1 MRGSSGLAAASPS
14 ILSQRSMMIM
24 TFSHFGRAAVLAAFT
39 VLSGTAAAP
48 AEELQKQAA
57 TAPADIKADGNLA
70 AHGQELYAH
79 HCSHCHGFN
88 MVNSG
93 AIAFDLRKFP
103 HDDKNRFVNSVTN
116 GKNNRMPP
124 WGDLLSKDEIDSLW
138 AYVSSYKQ
146 Q

>member
-1 MRGSSGLAAASPS
+1 M
-14 ILSQRSMMIM
+14 Q
-24 TFSHFGRAAVLAAFT
+24 AAV
-39 VLSGTAAAP
+39 SQPEGNMP
-48 AEELQKQAA
+48 AELI
-57 TAPADIKADGNLA
+57 T
-70 AHGQELYAH
+70 HGQELYAH

-103 HDDKNRFVNSVTN
+103 HDNKARFVNSVTN

-124 WGDLLSKDEIDSLW
+124 WGDLLTKDEIDCLW
-138 AYVSSYKQ
+138 AYVANYNQ